1 MTKAQL
7 QSELYSAKL
16 ELEYVIKQLQ
26 FRVDFQ
32 NIEKLEKENTDSD
45 GDIKYARMSG
55 ALQAWTSMSNNEMN
69 IAIKNLT
76 KVVKDLE
83 NCK

>member
-7 QSELYSAKL
+7 QSELYSARL
-16 ELEYVIKQLQ
+16 ELEHVIKQLQ
-26 FRVDFQ
+26 FRVDF
-32 NIEKLEKENTDSD
+32 NDIKKLEKDHSD
-45 GDIKYARMSG
+45 EDHDMQFAKKAG
-55 ALQAWTSMSNNEMN
+55 ALEAWNSMSNNDIS

-83 NCK
+83 SCK

>member
-7 QSELYSAKL
+7 QAELKSAKF

-26 FRVDFQ
+26 FRVEFND
-32 NIEKLEKENTDSD
+32 LEKVKEEQQDDDQNME
-45 GDIKYARMSG
+45 YAKLSG
-55 ALQAWTSMSNNEMN
+55 ALQALTHMANTDMG

>member
-16 ELEYVIKQLQ
+16 ELEHVIKQLQ

-32 NIEKLEKENTDSD
+32 NIEKLKEDKD
-45 GDIKYARMSG
+45 LGQDMQFAKKAG
-55 ALQAWTSMSNNEMN
+55 ALEAWTFMSNNDMS

>member
-1 MTKAQL
+1 MTKAEL

-16 ELEYVIKQLQ
+16 ELEHVIKQLQ

-32 NIEKLEKENTDSD
+32 KIEKLEEESD
-45 GDIKYARMSG
+45 QDMHYAKKAG
-55 ALQAWTSMSNNEMN
+55 ALEAWAHMSNNDMS
-69 IAIKNLT
+69 IAITNLT
-76 KVVKDLE
+76 RVVKDLE

>member
-7 QSELYSAKL
+7 QSELYSARL
-16 ELEYVIKQLQ
+16 ELEHVIKQLQ

-32 NIEKLEKENTDSD
+32 DMTKLDEENKDSDQDMQFAKKAGALEAWTIMANTDM
-45 GDIKYARMSG
+45 G
-55 ALQAWTSMSNNEMN
+55 

-83 NCK
+83 SCK

>member
-16 ELEYVIKQLQ
+16 ELEHVIKQLQ
-26 FRVDFQ
+26 FRVNFQ
-32 NIEKLEKENTDSD
+32 DMTKLDEENKDSDQDMQFAKKAGALEALTIIANTDM
-45 GDIKYARMSG
+45 G
-55 ALQAWTSMSNNEMN
+55 
-69 IAIKNLT
+69 IAITNLT
-76 KVVKDLE
+76 KVVNDLE

>member
-32 NIEKLEKENTDSD
+32 KIEKLEEDSDQDMQFAKKAGALEAWTIMANTDM
-45 GDIKYARMSG
+45 G
-55 ALQAWTSMSNNEMN
+55 

-76 KVVKDLE
+76 KVVKDLD

>member
-16 ELEYVIKQLQ
+16 ELEHVIKQLQ
-26 FRVDFQ
+26 FRVDF
-32 NIEKLEKENTDSD
+32 NNVDKLEKENQYLD
-45 GDIKYARMSG
+45 GDMQYARMSG
-55 ALQAWTSMSNNEMN
+55 ALQAWNSMSNNDMG

-76 KVVKDLE
+76 KVVNDLD

>member
-16 ELEYVIKQLQ
+16 ELEHVIKQLQ

-32 NIEKLEKENTDSD
+32 KIEKLEVESD
-45 GDIKYARMSG
+45 HDMHYAKKAG
-55 ALQAWTSMSNNEMN
+55 ALEAWAHMSNNDMS

-76 KVVKDLE
+76 KVVKDLD

>member
-16 ELEYVIKQLQ
+16 ELEHVIKQLQ

-32 NIEKLEKENTDSD
+32 DIKKLEQEPADIDPDYQFAKKAGALEAWTIMANTDM
-45 GDIKYARMSG
+45 G
-55 ALQAWTSMSNNEMN
+55 
-69 IAIKNLT
+69 IAITNLT
-76 KVVKDLE
+76 KVVNDLE

>member
-16 ELEYVIKQLQ
+16 ELEHVIKQLQ

-32 NIEKLEKENTDSD
+32 KIEKLEEDSDQDMQFAKKAGALEAWTIMANTDM
-45 GDIKYARMSG
+45 G
-55 ALQAWTSMSNNEMN
+55 

-76 KVVKDLE
+76 KVVNDLE

>member
-16 ELEYVIKQLQ
+16 ELEHVIKQLQ

-32 NIEKLEKENTDSD
+32 NIEKLKEDKD
-45 GDIKYARMSG
+45 LGQDMQFAKKAG
-55 ALQAWTSMSNNEMN
+55 ALEAWAFMSNNDMS

>member
-16 ELEYVIKQLQ
+16 ELEHVIKQLQ

-32 NIEKLEKENTDSD
+32 NIEKLDQDSD
-45 GDIKYARMSG
+45 QDMHFAKKAG
-55 ALQAWTSMSNNEMN
+55 ALEAWAHMSNNDMS

-76 KVVKDLE
+76 KVVKDLD

>member
-16 ELEYVIKQLQ
+16 ELEHVIKQLQ

-32 NIEKLEKENTDSD
+32 NIDKLEEENKDSD
-45 GDIKYARMSG
+45 QDMQFAKKAG
-55 ALQAWTSMSNNEMN
+55 ALEAWAHMSNNDMG

-76 KVVKDLE
+76 KVVNDLD

>member
-16 ELEYVIKQLQ
+16 ELEHVIKQLQ
-26 FRVDFQ
+26 FRVNFQ
-32 NIEKLEKENTDSD
+32 DMTKLGEENKDSDQDMQFAKKAGALEAWTIMANTDM
-45 GDIKYARMSG
+45 G
-55 ALQAWTSMSNNEMN
+55 
-69 IAIKNLT
+69 IAITNLT
-76 KVVKDLE
+76 KVVNDLE